1 MGTIVVV
8 AIAFLLLLWV
18 LMTVRRRALRTYLL
32 TTGMETTGKAV
43 LQWPTGGKRSPHI
56 AVTYTDSEGVTRT
69 AVKTMVS
76 SGDSELIKKTAKVV
90 FHPRRTSRDD
100 YVLLGF
106 GDRPSTWFRAEF
118 SRKGIS

>member
-43 LQWPTGGKRSPHI
+43 LQWSR
-56 AVTYTDSEGVTRT
+56 A
-69 AVKTMVS
+69 
-76 SGDSELIKKTAKVV
+76 
-90 FHPRRTSRDD
+90 PR
-100 YVLLGF
+100 
-106 GDRPSTWFRAEF
+106 
-118 SRKGIS
+118 